1 MQTAPRS
8 WMRPGLKKFASPW
21 SKTSRPQME
30 DTLSSFIDSFL
41 LMITVEKGLSK
52 NTIEA
57 YSRDL
62 SRLTEFLLSQNV
74 NSWAD
79 VTPLPA
85 WGGYF
90 NRSHS
95 KLPSCAHS
103 LH

>member
-21 SKTSRPQME
+21 SKTSRPQMK

-57 YSRDL
+57 YSHDL

-79 VTPLPA
+79 VTPLH
-85 WGGYF
+85 
-90 NRSHS
+90 RSEERRVGKECRS
-95 KLPSCAHS
+95 RW
-103 LH
+103 